1 MVHTDMT
8 TRQLL
13 LPVRQEP
20 KGYTLIELLMIV
32 IVISVLSGAF
42 LSTQS
47 SSFVGFTRLK
57 LGAAELSG
65 AMAKARDTAAKNI
78 TIDTDC
84 SIVQTVNQSTT
95 NVTTSLSPS
104 NCISTSLLPSAI
116 NLRARSGASNLTLN
130 QGAVFTFRSEGM
142 STNTDATVTDQTIRL
157 SDPRSNIIICINLS
171 IPTAMIRQGLIQ
183 EGKTQCD
190 YTAK

>member
-1 MVHTDMT
+1 MT

-20 KGYTLIELLMIV
+20 EGYTLIELLMVV
-32 IVISVLSGAF
+32 IVISVLGGTF

-47 SSFVGFTRLK
+47 SSFVGFSRLK

-65 AMAKARDTAAKNI
+65 AMAKARDIAAKNI
-78 TIDTDC
+78 SIDTNC
-84 SIVQTVNQSTT
+84 SIVQTVDQSTT
-95 NVTTSLSPS
+95 NITTSLSPS

-183 EGKTQCD
+183 QGKTQCD